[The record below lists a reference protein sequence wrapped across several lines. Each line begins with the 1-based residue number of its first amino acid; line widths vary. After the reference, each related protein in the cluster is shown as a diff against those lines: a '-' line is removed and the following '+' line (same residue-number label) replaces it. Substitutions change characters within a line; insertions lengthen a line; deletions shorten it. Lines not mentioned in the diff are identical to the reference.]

1 MILRHPV
8 HRFGGRTLDFSRH
21 VAVMAIVNR
30 TPDSFHDQGRTYALD
45 DAVAAALAA
54 VEAGADWVDV
64 GGQPFAPGPRLTPAE
79 ERNRV
84 IPVIAA
90 VRERSDVVLSV
101 DTFEPEVAEA
111 GIAAGANVV
120 NDTTGLRNPELA
132 AVVADSGAHVLLTH
146 SLAAPRVP
154 HPLPRYA
161 DVVTEVRAFLEHQV
175 ETAIAAGIPEERIF
189 VDPGHDL
196 NKNTLHSLEL
206 TRRFGEIAQ
215 LGFPTVAAVSNKD
228 FIGETLGQ
236 EKDDRLAASLAAAV
250 LCVLG
255 GARIVR
261 MHDVAPA
268 VSAVRFT
275 EAVLGWRDPVMLRHN
290 VEPEPSTGPLRR

>member
-90 VRERSDVVLSV
+90 VRERSDVVLSI
-101 DTFEPEVAEA
+101 DTFEPEVAA
-111 GIAAGANVV
+111 AAIAAGANVV
-120 NDTTGLRNPELA
+120 NDTTGLRNPQLA
-132 AVVADSGAHVLLTH
+132 AVVADSGAHVILTH
-146 SLAAPRVP
+146 SLAAPREP

-161 DVVTEVRAFLEHQV
+161 DVVIEVRAFLERQV

-196 NKNTLHSLEL
+196 NKNTLHSLQL
-206 TRRFGEIAQ
+206 TRRFAEIAQ
-215 LGFPTVAAVSNKD
+215 LGFPTVAAASNKD
-228 FIGETLGQ
+228 FIGEALGQ
-236 EKDDRLAASLAAAV
+236 EKDDRLAGSLAAAV
-250 LCVLG
+250 ICVLG

-290 VEPEPSTGPLRR
+290 VQPEPSTGPVRS